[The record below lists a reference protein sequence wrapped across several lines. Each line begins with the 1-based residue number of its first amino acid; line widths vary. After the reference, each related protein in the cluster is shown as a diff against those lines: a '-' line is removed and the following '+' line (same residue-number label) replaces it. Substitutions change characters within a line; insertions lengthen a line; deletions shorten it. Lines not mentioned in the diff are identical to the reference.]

1 MSKDNKIHR
10 IYPPEP
16 DGETGMSMYNNRH
29 SGHNLSV
36 SVQTGT
42 THTPPELTKTDTGL
56 KNAFGVDKLDL
67 IFQKGQFD
75 YCQKRPPKWS
85 EKTIENDRTKNT
97 KYFYQN
103 TDIGYVAEIVPD
115 QALKSGYLHISAN
128 PSKPNHD
135 YELTSNTTQIF
146 DFYREVFADLRKH
159 LVDPDLE
166 QAKISRLDIAHN
178 IILNHELLTY
188 NNVFDTLQGKRHF
201 KRSYGDSRYWKN
213 GENEFIIYNKKQE
226 IINFHKKK
234 LNIPDITRAEVK
246 ALKGRSVEKVFGV
259 HKLGDI
265 LGRTFVDE
273 YNLFVTERILRT
285 KFGQQLQ
292 FDFEELE
299 RSFLTCIDKFG
310 RNRAIDNFL
319 RIIGVEALSETKNG
333 LIYFQEIIK
342 SNYHERTVR
351 RQMSKINDLLSV
363 LKPIQQKR
371 EENFIELNEEI
382 RTKLL
387 VA

>member
-1 MSKDNKIHR
+1 
-10 IYPPEP
+10 
-16 DGETGMSMYNNRH
+16 
-29 SGHNLSV
+29 
-36 SVQTGT
+36 
-42 THTPPELTKTDTGL
+42 
-56 KNAFGVDKLDL
+56 
-67 IFQKGQFD
+67 
-75 YCQKRPPKWS
+75 
-85 EKTIENDRTKNT
+85 
-97 KYFYQN
+97 
-103 TDIGYVAEIVPD
+103 
-115 QALKSGYLHISAN
+115 LHISAN

-135 YELTSNTTQIF
+135 YELTNNTTQIF

-159 LVDPDLE
+159 LVEPDLE
-166 QAKISRLDIAHN
+166 QAKISRLDLAHN
-178 IILNHELLTY
+178 IILNHDLLTY

-226 IINFHKKK
+226 ILNFYKKK
-234 LNIPDITRAEVK
+234 YDIPNITRAEVK

-259 HKLGDI
+259 NKLGDI
-265 LGRTFVDE
+265 LGRNFIEE
-273 YNLFVTERILRT
+273 YNLFVTDRILRT

-299 RSFLTCIDKFG
+299 QSFLSCIEKFG